1 MGADF
6 FSFSYVGFLTR
17 ATKDLVREARA
28 LVSPSG

>member
-17 ATKDLVREARA
+17 ATKDLVRESRA